1 METMTATATA
11 TKSTDFVISRVFD
24 VSREMLW
31 KCFTEPERMKAW
43 WGPKGFT
50 VLVSK
55 MDLRP
60 GGTYLYGMRSP
71 DGQDMWGRMVYREIV
86 PPERLVFINSFSD
99 EKGGLTRH
107 PMAPQWP
114 IEMLSIFTFEELPG
128 GKTKFTVRWSPLNP
142 TPDEQ
147 KAFDE
152 GHGSMNMGW
161 SGTLDQ
167 LGGYVAKLA

>member
-1 METMTATATA
+1 METMTATETA
-11 TKSTDFVISRVFD
+11 AKSADFVISRVFN

-31 KCFTEPERMKAW
+31 KCFTEPERMKEW

-50 VLVSK
+50 VVVSK

-60 GGTYLYGMRSP
+60 GGTYLYGMRAP

-114 IEMLSIFTFEELPG
+114 IEMLSIFTFEELPD
-128 GKTKFTVRWSPLNP
+128 GKTRFTVRWSPLNP
-142 TPDEQ
+142 TLEEQ

-161 SGTLDQ
+161 SGTLEQ
-167 LGGYVAKLA
+167 LGAYVVKLA